1 MSRIAVLGTGL
12 LGAGFARNL
21 LRQRHEVVV
30 WNRTASRTAPLV
42 EAGAIA
48 ASTPADAV
56 RGVDRVHLVL
66 TADDAVEAVIDA
78 ARAGL
83 SDGVWVIDHSTNAP
97 ARVAERYRSLRD
109 QGVRYVPAPVFMS
122 PANANDGTGL
132 MLLAATEAD
141 AADLVPVLDTLTGTV
156 WHVGERPDLA
166 GIYKIM
172 GNGVLVSVAALMGD
186 LYTIGGQNDLSPDQ
200 VDTLFE
206 HFRLGSIFPRTGGR
220 VQKAS
225 SMDTS
230 FALSMARKDV
240 GLMIEAGGGPDG
252 MTLLPAVADGMD
264 AGIAQGRGDRDF
276 ALQAWPSRTDLEG

>member
-21 LRQRHEVVV
+21 LRQGHQVVV
-30 WNRTASRTAPLV
+30 WNRTASRTEPLV
-42 EAGAIA
+42 QAGATA
-48 ASTPADAV
+48 ASTPAEAV
-56 RGVDRVHLVL
+56 RGAERVHLVL
-66 TADDAVEAVIDA
+66 TADDVVEAVIDS
-78 ARAGL
+78 AREGL
-83 SDGVWVIDHSTNAP
+83 SDGAWVIDHSTNAP
-97 ARVAERYRSLRD
+97 ARVADRYASLRAE
-109 QGVRYVPAPVFMS
+109 GVRYVPAPVFMS

-141 AADLVPVLDTLTGTV
+141 AAELVPVLDTMTGSV

-166 GIYKIM
+166 AVYKIM

-186 LYTIGGQNDLSPDQ
+186 LYTIGQQNNLSPQQ
-200 VDTLFE
+200 VDALFE

-230 FALSMARKDV
+230 FALTMARKDV
-240 GLMIEAGGGPDG
+240 GLMVDAAGGREGL
-252 MTLLPAVADGMD
+252 TLLPAVADVMD

-276 ALQAWPSRTDLEG
+276 ALQAWPARTDVDD